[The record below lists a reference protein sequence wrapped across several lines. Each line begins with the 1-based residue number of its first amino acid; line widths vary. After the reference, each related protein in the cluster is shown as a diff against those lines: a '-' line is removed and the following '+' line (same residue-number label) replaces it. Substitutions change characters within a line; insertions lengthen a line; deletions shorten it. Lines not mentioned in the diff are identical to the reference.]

1 MIEVEEDKG
10 IDEELKNTEAH
21 GIRKESE
28 TSVVNQTGI
37 TL

>member
-21 GIRKESE
+21 GIGKESK
-28 TSVVNQTGI
+28 TPVVNQTGI
-37 TL
+37 IL